1 MTPLLRPVQ
10 RLRANL
16 GSAKLIA
23 KPGGAPVPDVS
34 QAAGILRFGVF
45 ELDLRAGEL
54 RKRGLKVKLQEKP
67 LQILALLLEH
77 PGEVVTREELRR
89 RLWAADTFVDFDHS
103 VNTAVNKL
111 REALGDSAKNPRFI
125 ETLPRHGYRFIATL
139 LGPSRESVAQPKVRP
154 EKVRLAV
161 LPLDNLSADPGEE
174 HFVDGMTEELITE
187 LGGLQPARLGVI
199 ARTST
204 MKYKQ
209 TKKGI
214 DEIGRELGVDYVV
227 EGSVRRADG
236 RVRISAQLIQVSDQ
250 THLWAQS
257 YERELSGILAVQS
270 EVARAIATRIQIEL
284 APAPRG
290 RLASSLPTT
299 PQAYELYLKGR
310 YYLNRANPHDHE
322 KALAYFQQ
330 AVEEDPLYAAA
341 YAGIAD
347 TYVFLA
353 FYLGLPRES
362 ALKARNAATKA
373 LELDPDLAGAHT
385 SLAAI
390 KAFNDWDWA
399 GAEAEFTR
407 AIELDPGASEPHRIY
422 GEFLAL
428 FGRHEQAIAE
438 ARQARELDPLSSNA
452 NYDLAFALYMARRY
466 DEAVAQLQKV
476 LELDPK
482 FLPAHAGLGHV
493 YAAQSR
499 YAEALAELA
508 KAGVRPELTACVHA
522 LAGRE
527 GKARKGLA
535 EALASKG
542 AGTSTV
548 TFSVTYFLLGEKDK
562 AFECL
567 EQGYQK
573 RDWLMICLRTFPPF
587 DPLRSDPRF
596 QNLLRRMKFPP

>member
-1 MTPLLRPVQ
+1 LH
-10 RLRANL
+10 ANS
-16 GSAKLIA
+16 GSGKLIA
-23 KPGGAPVPDVS
+23 KPGGAPVPDAS
-34 QAAGILRFGVF
+34 QSARIFRFGVF

-54 RKRGLKVKLQEKP
+54 RKRGLKIKLQEKP
-67 LQILALLLEH
+67 LQVLALLLEH

-111 REALGDSAKNPRFI
+111 REALGDSAENPRFI
-125 ETLPRHGYRFIATL
+125 ETLPRHGYRFVATL
-139 LGPSRESVAQPKVRP
+139 AGPSRESVAQPQARP

-161 LPLDNLSADPGEE
+161 LPLENLGGDPGEE

-257 YERELSGILAVQS
+257 YERELSGVLAVQS
-270 EVARAIATRIQIEL
+270 EVARAIAARIQIQL

-290 RLASSLPTT
+290 RLVGTLPTT
-299 PQAYELYLKGR
+299 PRAYELYLKGR
-310 YYLNRANPHDHE
+310 YYFNRANPHDHE
-322 KALAYFQQ
+322 KALEYFQQ
-330 AVEEDPLYAAA
+330 AVNEDPLYAAA

-353 FYLGLPRES
+353 LFYGLPRES

-373 LELDPDLAGAHT
+373 LELNPNLAGAHL
-385 SLAAI
+385 SLAII
-390 KAFNDWDWA
+390 KVLNDWDWA
-399 GAEAEFTR
+399 SAEAECRR
-407 AIELDPGASEPHRIY
+407 AIELEPGASEPHRTY
-422 GEFLAL
+422 GWLL
-428 FGRHEQAIAE
+428 SLLGRHEQAIAE
-438 ARQARELDPLSSNA
+438 TRQGRDLDPLSSNA
-452 NYDLAFALYMARRY
+452 NYDLAFALYRARRY
-466 DEAVAQLQKV
+466 DEAIAQLQKV

-482 FLPAHAGLGHV
+482 FPPAHVGLGHI
-493 YAAQSR
+493 YAVQSR
-499 YAEALAELA
+499 YAGALAELVE
-508 KAGVRPELTACVHA
+508 AGARPELTAWVHA
-522 LAGRE
+522 LAGRQA
-527 GKARKGLA
+527 KARKALA
-535 EALASKG
+535 EALERKG

-548 TFSVTYFLLGEKDK
+548 VVSVVYALLGEKDK

-567 EQGYQK
+567 EQGYHD
-573 RDWLMICLRTFPPF
+573 RDWLMICLRAAPPL

-596 QNLLRRMKFPP
+596 QDLLRRMKFPE